1 MTNGDGG
8 QFIFDGSQDFDHTGI
23 FNTTSNVSIDSAGAS
38 VTMGVGGQADVFTM
52 ASTGVLTTTGNV
64 VPLGIKT
71 DGYFYANGV
80 AVTFGSTAAGS
91 DTQVQFNDGGTDF
104 GATTGLTFNKTS
116 GLLTASGNT
125 AGNNFIST
133 SGTVRFGTGGGAGV
147 ISVDTGTTTAGVFT
161 TTMTDVN
168 IGLNANVV
176 ICGTGKTLT
185 ARGNVSA
192 TNINSTTLSVE
203 DFYSS
208 RTAVSVGSTNTTIDS
223 FPAATYRSA
232 KYTMKVSDNTGYQA
246 LEVLL
251 VHDGVTPIM
260 TVYGSLSTTGA
271 DLVTLTTVLSGSN
284 ILLRA
289 SPVNTSTSVNL
300 MGTYVPD

>member
-1 MTNGDGG
+1 MDHK
-8 QFIFDGSQDFDHTGI
+8 IFDHTGI

-161 TTMTDVN
+161 TTMTDV
-168 IGLNANVV
+168 
-176 ICGTGKTLT
+176 
-185 ARGNVSA
+185 
-192 TNINSTTLSVE
+192 
-203 DFYSS
+203 
-208 RTAVSVGSTNTTIDS
+208 
-223 FPAATYRSA
+223 
-232 KYTMKVSDNTGYQA
+232 
-246 LEVLL
+246 
-251 VHDGVTPIM
+251 
-260 TVYGSLSTTGA
+260 
-271 DLVTLTTVLSGSN
+271 
-284 ILLRA
+284 
-289 SPVNTSTSVNL
+289 
-300 MGTYVPD
+300 

>member
-1 MTNGDGG
+1 MSPVAS
-8 QFIFDGSQDFDHTGI
+8 SQEKEY
-23 FNTTSNVSIDSAGAS
+23 
-38 VTMGVGGQADVFTM
+38 
-52 ASTGVLTTTGNV
+52 
-64 VPLGIKT
+64 PLGIKT

-168 IGLNANVV
+168 IGLNANVT

-192 TNINSTTLSVE
+192 DKYKLNNI
-203 DFYSS
+203 
-208 RTAVSVGSTNTTIDS
+208 IC
-223 FPAATYRSA
+223 
-232 KYTMKVSDNTGYQA
+232 
-246 LEVLL
+246 
-251 VHDGVTPIM
+251 
-260 TVYGSLSTTGA
+260 
-271 DLVTLTTVLSGSN
+271 
-284 ILLRA
+284 
-289 SPVNTSTSVNL
+289 
-300 MGTYVPD
+300 